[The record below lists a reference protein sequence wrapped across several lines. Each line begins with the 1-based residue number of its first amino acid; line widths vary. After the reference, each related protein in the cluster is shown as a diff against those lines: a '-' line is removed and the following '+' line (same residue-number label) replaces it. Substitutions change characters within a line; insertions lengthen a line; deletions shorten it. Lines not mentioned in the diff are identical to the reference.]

1 MLPLKSVEKQSEHAY
16 IKINIEDRFIPN
28 EVYETLLMVLQDRS
42 IPDFNNRKI
51 LPIKVIIIIKLLIK
65 FITFHIFLILNLT

>member
-28 EVYETLLMVLQDRS
+28 EVYETLLMVLQNRS
-42 IPDFNNRKI
+42 IPDFNNRKF